1 MLGGLRIQSLIASAS
16 MSMSTR
22 LNYLKNVNNS
32 KNMLTELLVVLNP
45 DDGKVKLNNHRK
57 TESVVAAA
65 AE

>member
-1 MLGGLRIQSLIASAS
+1 

-32 KNMLTELLVVLNP
+32 KNMLTELLIVLNP